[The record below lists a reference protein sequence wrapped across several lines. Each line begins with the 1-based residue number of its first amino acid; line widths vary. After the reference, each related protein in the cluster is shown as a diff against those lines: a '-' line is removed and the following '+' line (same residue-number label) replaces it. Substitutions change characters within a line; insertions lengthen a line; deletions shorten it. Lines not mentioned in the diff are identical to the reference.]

1 MLPSIAADQ
10 HRCGRRTGADAR
22 AHTRPVRGL
31 TAGRSPGARSG
42 PAVHSVWS
50 VPVRLATWNVNSIRT
65 RVDRVTAWLQ
75 RSDVD
80 VLALQET
87 KCRDDQFPESR
98 FTDLG
103 YRVAHVGHS
112 QWNGVAVL
120 SRVGLDDVEVGF
132 PGMPTWS
139 AKEGVEP
146 APEARALGAT
156 CGGVRVWSLY
166 VPNGRTLTD
175 PHYRYKLAWLEA
187 LRTAA
192 GGWLA
197 EDAGAQV
204 ALVGDWNIAPQDDDV
219 WDVRLFAQSTHV
231 SEPERAAFRAIVDAG
246 YADVVRPHAP
256 GPGVYTYWDYTQLR
270 FPRREGMR
278 IDFVL
283 GSPALAARVTNGL
296 VDREERKGKGASDH
310 APVVVELAD

>member
-1 MLPSIAADQ
+1 
-10 HRCGRRTGADAR
+10 
-22 AHTRPVRGL
+22 
-31 TAGRSPGARSG
+31 
-42 PAVHSVWS
+42 
-50 VPVRLATWNVNSIRT
+50 
-65 RVDRVTAWLQ
+65 
-75 RSDVD
+75 
-80 VLALQET
+80 
-87 KCRDDQFPESR
+87 
-98 FTDLG
+98 
-103 YRVAHVGHS
+103 
-112 QWNGVAVL
+112 VAVL
-120 SRVGLDDVEVGF
+120 SRVGLQDVEVGF

-175 PHYRYKLAWLEA
+175 PHYRYKLQWLEA

-197 EDAGAQV
+197 EDPGVQV

-219 WDVRLFAQSTHV
+219 WDVRVFTGATHV
-231 SEPERAAFRAIVDAG
+231 SEPERAAFRAIVDTG

-283 GSPALAARVTNGL
+283 GSPAFAGRVSGAL
-296 VDREERKGKGASDH
+296 IDREERKGKGASDH
-310 APVVVELAD
+310 APVVVDLTP